1 MRTLLVGLSA
11 LALAMAAGAALAQS
25 APASAPPTAAG
36 APMAAMPGMAS
47 KPSVKT
53 STISDLLANPT
64 TKAIVDK
71 DLPGLTADPRLE
83 QAMSMTLTDI
93 EPYSEGKI
101 TDAVLAKVQADFDA
115 VPAR

>member
-11 LALAMAAGAALAQS
+11 LTFAMAAGAALAQS
-25 APASAPPTAAG
+25 TPAPAAAM
-36 APMAAMPGMAS
+36 PAMPGMAG

-53 STISDLLANPT
+53 SMISDLLANPA
-64 TKAIVDK
+64 TKAVVEK
-71 DLPGLTADPRLE
+71 DLPGLIADPRLE

-101 TDAVLAKVQADFDA
+101 TDAVLAKVQTDFDA
-115 VPAR
+115 LPPQ

>member
-11 LALAMAAGAALAQS
+11 LTLAMAAGAAVAQNTA
-25 APASAPPTAAG
+25 APAASAQ
-36 APMAAMPGMAS
+36 MASMPGMAS

-53 STISDLLANPT
+53 STISDLLANPA
-64 TKAIVDK
+64 TKAVVDK
-71 DLPGLTADPRLE
+71 DMPGLTADPRLE

-101 TDAVLAKVQADFDA
+101 TDAVLAKVQNDFDA
-115 VPAR
+115 LPPQ

>member
-11 LALAMAAGAALAQS
+11 LTLAMAAGAALAQPTS
-25 APASAPPTAAG
+25 APGAPAA

-53 STISDLLANPT
+53 SMISDLLANPA
-64 TKAIVDK
+64 TKAVVEK
-71 DLPGLTADPRLE
+71 DLPGLTADPRLD

-93 EPYSEGKI
+93 EPYSDGKI

-115 VPAR
+115 IPAQ

>member
-1 MRTLLVGLSA
+1 
-11 LALAMAAGAALAQS
+11 MAA
-25 APASAPPTAAG
+25 T
-36 APMAAMPGMAS
+36 PGMAT

-53 STISDLLANPT
+53 STINDLLANPA
-64 TKAIVDK
+64 TKAVVDK

-101 TDAVLAKVQADFDA
+101 TDAVLAKVQSDFDA
-115 VPAR
+115 LPVR

>member
-11 LALAMAAGAALAQS
+11 LTLAMAADAALAQS
-25 APASAPPTAAG
+25 TPASAAPAG
-36 APMAAMPGMAS
+36 AAPMAAMPGMAA

-53 STISDLLANPT
+53 TMISDLLANPA
-64 TKAIVDK
+64 TKTIVEK

-93 EPYSEGKI
+93 EPYSDGKI

-115 VPAR
+115 IP

>member
-11 LALAMAAGAALAQS
+11 LTFTMIAGAALAQS
-25 APASAPPTAAG
+25 STAPDSSA
-36 APMAAMPGMAS
+36 APMAAMPG

-53 STISDLLANPT
+53 TMISDLLANPA
-64 TKAIVDK
+64 TKAVVEK
-71 DLPGLTADPRLE
+71 DLPGLTADPRLQ

-93 EPYSEGKI
+93 EAYSEGKI

-115 VPAR
+115 IPGQ

>member
-11 LALAMAAGAALAQS
+11 LTFAMAAGAALAQTPP
-25 APASAPPTAAG
+25 PAAA
-36 APMAAMPGMAS
+36 APMSGMAGMTG

-53 STISDLLANPT
+53 SMISDLLANPGA
-64 TKAIVDK
+64 KAVIDK
-71 DLPGLTADPRLE
+71 DLPGLTADPRLQ

-101 TDAVLAKVQADFDA
+101 TDAVLAKVQTDFDA
-115 VPAR
+115 LPPQ